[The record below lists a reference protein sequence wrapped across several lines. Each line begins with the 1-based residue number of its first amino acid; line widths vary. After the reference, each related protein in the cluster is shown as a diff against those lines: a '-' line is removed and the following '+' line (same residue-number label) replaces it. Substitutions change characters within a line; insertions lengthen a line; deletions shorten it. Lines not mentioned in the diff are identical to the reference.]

1 MSDFEVTPFE
11 RTYLA
16 AQGYFELDMLIDAI
30 RELDTLPFPDQL
42 RPEVLELRVTILMKA
57 EKWRQALRA
66 AEKLCAVAP
75 DCNTGYIHAAFCL
88 HEMGRTR
95 EAKEVLLDGPPGI
108 VNEATYHYNL
118 ACYECVL
125 GNMEAAKAYL
135 ETSVSMDNKFREF
148 AKEDPDLKPLY
159 AAE

>member
-1 MSDFEVTPFE
+1 VTPFE
-11 RTYLA
+11 RTLLA
-16 AQGYFELDMLIDAI
+16 AQGYFELDMLSDALK
-30 RELDTLPFPDQL
+30 ELDTLPFHDQL

-57 EKWRQALRA
+57 EKWRHALRA

-75 DCNTGYIHAAFCL
+75 DYPAGYIHAAFCL

-95 EAKEVLLDGPPGI
+95 EAKEVLLEGPPQI
-108 VNEATYHYNL
+108 VNEPTYHYNL

-135 ETSVSMDNKFREF
+135 ETSVSMDSRFREY
-148 AKEDPDLKPLY
+148 AKDDPDLKALY
-159 AAE
+159 ATE